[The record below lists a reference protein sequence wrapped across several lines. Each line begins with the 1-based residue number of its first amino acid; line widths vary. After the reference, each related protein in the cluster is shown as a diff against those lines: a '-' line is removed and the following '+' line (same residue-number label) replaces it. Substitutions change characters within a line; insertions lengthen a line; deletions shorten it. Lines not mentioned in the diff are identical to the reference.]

1 MTTVSTNG
9 PIFRGRHPKGQ
20 GRLTVLIV
28 LPTGIERMSGFSAP
42 GTVRSSGNIPARTAS
57 ATPAR
62 KTSALVIDPADEN
75 GEQGGRY
82 ADHEDLH
89 QIYVMRLEQADHG
102 RSRHG
107 RSTQSFTNVQTAC
120 APCAARG
127 GFGGEAAAGG
137 TDRLKV
143 L

>member
-1 MTTVSTNG
+1 MPQPYTIILAPNPSIMTG
-9 PIFRGRHPKGQ
+9 
-20 GRLTVLIV
+20 
-28 LPTGIERMSGFSAP
+28 P
-42 GTVRSSGNIPARTAS
+42 GTNTIILGGGAQG
-57 ATPAR
+57 
-62 KTSALVIDPADEN
+62 ALVIDPADEN

-82 ADHEDLH
+82 ADHGDLH
-89 QIYVMRLEQADHG
+89 QIYVMRREQADHG